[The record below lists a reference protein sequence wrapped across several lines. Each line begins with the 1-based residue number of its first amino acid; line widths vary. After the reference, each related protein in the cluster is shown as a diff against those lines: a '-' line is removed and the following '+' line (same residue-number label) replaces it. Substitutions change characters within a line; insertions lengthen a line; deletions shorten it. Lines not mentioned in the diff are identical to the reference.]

1 MDFLYAPPASVVLIV
16 ILPAVAVATAWRGT
30 NHFQRVFRHSN
41 HPERSLW
48 LVRGIRAEI
57 TSTATAILAFAIVYE
72 YRWLAIFAII
82 FLLEELY
89 ETGVVILAIRYTKPK

>member
-1 MDFLYAPPASVVLIV
+1 MGFPYEPPISVVLIAFLSV
-16 ILPAVAVATAWRGT
+16 IALATAWRGT
-30 NHFQRVFRHSN
+30 HLFQRVFRHAN

-57 TSTATAILAFAIVYE
+57 TSTATAVLAFAIVYE
-72 YRWLAIFAII
+72 YRWLAIFGII

-89 ETGVVILAIRYTKPK
+89 ETSVVILVLRYAKPN